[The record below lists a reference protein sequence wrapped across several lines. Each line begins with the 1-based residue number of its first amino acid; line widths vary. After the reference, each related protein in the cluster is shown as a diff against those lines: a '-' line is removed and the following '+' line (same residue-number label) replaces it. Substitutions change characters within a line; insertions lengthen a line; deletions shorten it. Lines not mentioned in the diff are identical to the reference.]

1 MLHFNW
7 IREPLR
13 RWVKWAAASLL
24 AGAVLLA
31 AIMLSEKL
39 LLPVWLE
46 PAGRLAFRAAFFI
59 TLPFRALVFQ
69 FIPPVHHHYSTL
81 HFAVTC
87 LGTPLFYL
95 AIALIG
101 IRLFKTAACLKFRS
115 QVRQEEA
122 RQEARAEKTPN
133 GGSVSRRAF
142 LAQASAGA
150 TLAASGG
157 LGVYSTWYEPSHL
170 KVRRYTAPIP
180 GLPNALDGMRII
192 HVSDTHYGPY
202 NALSQIEQAI
212 EAANAL
218 RGDLVMLTGDYVHF
232 TPSSVETGIGVLSK
246 LKAKYG
252 AVAVLG
258 NHEHWE
264 GAAYCRRTFQRTG
277 IPLLD
282 NNRLF
287 LNSGGLTDEP
297 AAGSVCIAGL
307 GDYWE
312 DELLFDTALRG
323 VPREMPRLLL
333 SHNPAAAE
341 FVGPGRRVD
350 LMFSGHTHGGQVR
363 VPWLPAVGLSKVERK
378 YLGGL
383 CEGPHCRLV
392 VSRGVGMAGIPVRFR
407 VYPEIGEI
415 TLTRA

>member
-1 MLHFNW
+1 MIHFSW

-46 PAGRLAFRAAFFI
+46 PAGRLGFRAAFLI

-69 FIPPVHHHYSTL
+69 FLPPVHHHYSTL
-81 HFAVTC
+81 HFVVTC

-95 AIALIG
+95 AIALVG
-101 IRLFKTAACLKFRS
+101 IRLFKAVACLKFRS
-115 QVRQEEA
+115 QVRHEV
-122 RQEARAEKTPN
+122 RPEKTAG

-142 LAQASAGA
+142 LAQAGAGA

-157 LGVYSTWYEPSHL
+157 LGVYSTWYEPSQI
-170 KVRRYTAPIP
+170 KVRRYTAPIL
-180 GLPNALDGMRII
+180 GLPESLDGMRII

-212 EAANAL
+212 EAANSL

-232 TPSSVETGIGVLSK
+232 TPSSIETGIGVLST
-246 LKAKYG
+246 LKAKFG

-264 GAAYCRRTFQRTG
+264 GAACCRRTFQRTG

-282 NNRLF
+282 NDRLF
-287 LNSGGLTDEP
+287 LTAGGLSDEP
-297 AAGSVCIAGL
+297 AADSICIAGL

-312 DELLFDTALRG
+312 DELLFDQALRG
-323 VPREMPRLLL
+323 VPRQMPRLLL

-341 FVGPGRRVD
+341 FVGPGRRID

-363 VPWLPAVGLSKVERK
+363 VPGLPAVGLSKIERK

-383 CEGPHCRLV
+383 CTGPHCRLV
-392 VSRGVGMAGIPVRFR
+392 VSRGVGMAGLPVRFR

-415 TLTRA
+415 TLVRA

>member
-1 MLHFNW
+1 MFHFSW

-46 PAGRLAFRAAFFI
+46 PAGRLAFRLAFFI

-69 FIPPVHHHYSTL
+69 FIPPVHHHYSAL
-81 HFAVTC
+81 HFVVTC

-101 IRLFKTAACLKFRS
+101 IRLFKTAACLKFHS
-115 QVRQEEA
+115 QA
-122 RQEARAEKTPN
+122 RRETRPEIPAGRA
-133 GGSVSRRAF
+133 GVDRRTF
-142 LAQASAGA
+142 LAQAGAGA

-170 KVRRYTAPIP
+170 IVRRYTAPIT
-180 GLPNALDGMRII
+180 GLPEALDGLRII

-202 NALSQIEQAI
+202 NSLSQIEQAI
-212 EAANAL
+212 KAANAL

-232 TPSSVETGIGVLSK
+232 TPSSIDTGIGVLST
-246 LKAKYG
+246 LKARHG

-282 NNRLF
+282 NKRLF
-287 LNSGGLTDEP
+287 LNPGGLTDEP
-297 AAGSVCIAGL
+297 DPGSICIAGL

-312 DELLFDTALRG
+312 DELLFDEALRG
-323 VPREMPRLLL
+323 VPRDMPRLLL

-363 VPWLPAVGLSKVERK
+363 VPGLPVMGLSKIERK

-383 CEGPHCRLV
+383 CTGPNCTLV
-392 VSRGVGMAGIPVRFR
+392 VSRGVGMAGLPVRFR
-407 VYPEIGEI
+407 V
-415 TLTRA
+415 R